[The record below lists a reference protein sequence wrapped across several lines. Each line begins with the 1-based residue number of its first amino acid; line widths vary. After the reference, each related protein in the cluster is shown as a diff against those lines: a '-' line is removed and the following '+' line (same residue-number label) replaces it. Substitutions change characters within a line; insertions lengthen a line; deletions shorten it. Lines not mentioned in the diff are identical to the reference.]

1 MKLEG
6 RQVIEVPLATAWDRI
21 VDPRVLRACTPG
33 LEKLEARDADHY
45 DALLEVRLPA
55 LTGRFE
61 GTIEYLERV
70 PRERLRL
77 RLSGKGPVGFVDGEV
92 TLSLSELDEGTSL
105 HYAADVQIGGQ
116 IARLGQ
122 RMISGVTREMADQ
135 FFSALERW
143 RPEAPEEKVVAPP
156 ARSFIQLL
164 WRTILRLLG
173 LRRDD
178 TAPS

>member
-1 MKLEG
+1 VRLEG
-6 RQVIEVPLATAWDRI
+6 RQVIETPLAQAWERLI
-21 VDPRVLRACTPG
+21 DPRVLRACTPG

-70 PRERLRL
+70 PPSLLRL

-92 TLSLSELDEGTSL
+92 TLSLAQVDEGTSVQ
-105 HYAADVQIGGQ
+105 YAADVQVGGQ
-116 IARLGQ
+116 VARLGQ
-122 RMISGVTREMADQ
+122 RMISGVTREMAGQ
-135 FFSALERW
+135 FFGAFERW
-143 RPEAPEEKVVAPP
+143 RPEAPEQKVAAPP
-156 ARSFIQLL
+156 ARSFFQLL

-173 LRRDD
+173 LRKDD
-178 TAPS
+178 

>member
-6 RQVIEVPLATAWDRI
+6 RQVIETPLAQAWERI
-21 VDPRVLRACTPG
+21 IDPRVLRACTPG
-33 LEKLEARDADHY
+33 LEKLEARDPDHY

-70 PRERLRL
+70 PPERLRL

-92 TLSLSELDEGTSL
+92 TLSLAEVDEGTSL
-105 HYAADVQIGGQ
+105 QYVADVQIGGQ

-122 RMISGVTREMADQ
+122 RMISGVTREMAGQ
-135 FFSALERW
+135 FFSSFDRW
-143 RPEAPEEKVVAPP
+143 RPEAPEVKVAEPTG
-156 ARSFIQLL
+156 RSLFQLL
-164 WRTILRLLG
+164 WRTLLRLLG
-173 LRRDD
+173 LRRDG
-178 TAPS
+178 